1 MSGFHADPQA
11 LDALALRLADTA
23 EEYGAAAVA
32 LEAPAG
38 ECGPGPVA
46 AALTALTGKWSGR
59 IRAVE
64 SDFAAAATDVRTAA
78 KAYRATD
85 AAAAEELGR
94 ADG

>member
-1 MSGFHADPQA
+1 MTGFHADPAA
-11 LDALALRLADTA
+11 LDALARRLEDTA
-23 EEYGAAAVA
+23 EEYGAAAASLPSPDEV
-32 LEAPAG
+32 
-38 ECGPGPVA
+38 GPGPVA
-46 AALTALTGKWSGR
+46 AALTALTGEWSGR

-64 SDFAAAATDVRTAA
+64 RDFTAAAADVRTAA